1 VFFETRISIFTSDYN
16 VIDHVTHWAELAGV
30 VNMVD
35 LMENTFGSY
44 RNDSTIMPIFEELEQ
59 ERHHNAGREVTFE

>member
-1 VFFETRISIFTSDYN
+1 
-16 VIDHVTHWAELAGV
+16 VTHRAELAGV

-44 RNDSTIMPIFEELEQ
+44 RNDSTIMPIFKELEQ